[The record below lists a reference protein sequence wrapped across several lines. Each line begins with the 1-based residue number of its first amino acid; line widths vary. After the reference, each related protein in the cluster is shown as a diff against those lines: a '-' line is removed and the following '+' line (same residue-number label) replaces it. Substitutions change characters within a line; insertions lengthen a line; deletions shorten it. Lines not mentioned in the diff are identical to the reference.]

1 MTRMCYEPLVYR
13 GREQDGRERESGDK
27 GTPLKAVMD
36 EKGLERNCPLPSLHS
51 LYETK
56 MAASVGLKRG
66 NILSPV
72 KSNLRIIDGF
82 SFALLFNQSNQVL
95 IILHFVHF
103 QIMRHNFVT
112 NHHTPRNNESGTY
125 CFHCWSRGCFDKLC
139 LLRKYW
145 TCMELFCVKKYFEVT
160 CRD

>member
-1 MTRMCYEPLVYR
+1 MCYEPLVYR

-82 SFALLFNQSNQVL
+82 SFALLFNQSNQSNSSFCS
-95 IILHFVHF
+95 HSD
-103 QIMRHNFVT
+103 
-112 NHHTPRNNESGTY
+112 NETQFRYESS
-125 CFHCWSRGCFDKLC
+125 HS
-139 LLRKYW
+139 
-145 TCMELFCVKKYFEVT
+145 EE
-160 CRD
+160 